1 VGRISSASLNV
12 IDLSTHI
19 ATLHGAF
26 PGLCARA
33 ALVAICFPRPTIPNL
48 PSLIPKVSHGF
59 ESIHPSFQIT
69 LIRSSSLELTRCS
82 ASNFAQGTQGSG
94 ARKFS
99 IISSLHQSSYH
110 QSKTVGFLIN
120 MTIIYFDG
128 CSPSDEQSRDL

>member
-1 VGRISSASLNV
+1 MGRISSASLNV

-59 ESIHPSFQIT
+59 ESIPQFSDNT
-69 LIRSSSLELTRCS
+69 RSI
-82 ASNFAQGTQGSG
+82 
-94 ARKFS
+94 K
-99 IISSLHQSSYH
+99 
-110 QSKTVGFLIN
+110 
-120 MTIIYFDG
+120 
-128 CSPSDEQSRDL
+128 QSRAD